1 VHRMDSIETAN
12 PLLDLT
18 QGVRSG
24 RERLAR
30 WMAFICAA
38 VTVLITGGIITVLLV
53 NAAEFFADWPVWDF
67 LTGTKW
73 SPAIEPVEYGVLPLV
88 CGTLIITAGSAIIAL
103 PLGVAAA
110 VYLSEYARP
119 RVRAVVKPCLEIL
132 AGVPTVVYGYF
143 ALVYVTPGLKSV
155 FPTISTFNTL
165 SASIVV
171 GIMIIPF
178 VASISEDA
186 IRAVPKSLRM
196 AGYGLGAS
204 KFSVIVRIVIPA
216 AFSGIIASFILA
228 LSRAIGETMAVTIAA
243 GQTPRLVNL
252 LNLDETFLRPAETM
266 TAAMVNIGM
275 SDVTGDSLA
284 YRSLFAIG
292 LVLFCMTFLMNILGS
307 WVTSRFR
314 EKYE

>member
-1 VHRMDSIETAN
+1 MDSIETTEAM
-12 PLLDLT
+12 LDLT
-18 QGVRSG
+18 RGVRKG
-24 RERLAR
+24 RERFAR
-30 WMAFICAA
+30 WVAFLCAA
-38 VTVLITGGIITVLLV
+38 ATVLITGGIITVLLV

-67 LTGTKW
+67 LTGTNW

-88 CGTLIITAGSAIIAL
+88 SGTLIITLGSAIIAL

-119 RVRAVVKPCLEIL
+119 RVRAVVKPVLEIL
-132 AGVPTVVYGYF
+132 AGVPTVVYGYL
-143 ALVYVTPGLKSV
+143 ALVYVTPALKGV

-204 KFSVIVRIVIPA
+204 KFSVVTRVVIPA

-243 GQTPRLVNL
+243 GQSPRLANI
-252 LNLDETFLRPAETM
+252 LNLEETFLRPAETM

-292 LVLFCMTFLMNILGS
+292 LVLFCMTFLMNILGA

>member
-1 VHRMDSIETAN
+1 MDGVETTEAM
-12 PLLDLT
+12 LDLT
-18 QGVRSG
+18 RGIRTG

-30 WMAFICAA
+30 WVAFICAA
-38 VTVLITGGIITVLLV
+38 LTVLITGGIITVLLV
-53 NAAEFFADWPVWDF
+53 NAVEFFVDWPVWDF

-73 SPAIEPVEYGVLPLV
+73 SPAIEPVDYGVLPLIS
-88 CGTLIITAGSAIIAL
+88 GTLVITLGSAIIAL

-143 ALVYVTPGLKSV
+143 ALVYVTPALKGV

-204 KFSVIVRIVIPA
+204 KFSVIIRILIPA

-252 LNLDETFLRPAETM
+252 LNLDDTFLRPAETM

>member
-1 VHRMDSIETAN
+1 MDTTDNADL
-12 PLLDLT
+12 PLDLT
-18 QGVRSG
+18 RGVHLG
-24 RERLAR
+24 RERFAR
-30 WMAFICAA
+30 SAVFVCAA
-38 VTVLITGGIITVLLV
+38 VTVLTTGGIIAVLLIH
-53 NAAEFFADWPVWDF
+53 AAEFFADWSVWDF
-67 LTGTKW
+67 LTGTQW
-73 SPAIEPVEYGVLPLV
+73 SPAIEPVQYGVLPLV
-88 CGTLIITAGSAIIAL
+88 CGTLVITLGSAIIAL

-119 RVRAVVKPCLEIL
+119 KVRAVVKPMLEIL

-143 ALVYVTPGLKSV
+143 ALVYITPWLKNV
-155 FPTISTFNTL
+155 FPSISTFNTL

-196 AGYGLGAS
+196 AGYGLGATR
-204 KFSVIVRIVIPA
+204 FSVVVRVVIPA

-243 GQTPRLVNL
+243 GQSPRIANL
-252 LNLDETFLRPAETM
+252 LNLEDTFLRPIETM

-292 LVLFCMTFLMNILGS
+292 LVLFCMTFMMNILGS

>member
-1 VHRMDSIETAN
+1 MNITNDNIDA
-12 PLLDLT
+12 LDLT
-18 QGVRSG
+18 RGVRPG
-24 RERLAR
+24 RERIVRSAVFL
-30 WMAFICAA
+30 CA
-38 VTVLITGGIITVLLV
+38 TITVLTTVGIISVLV
-53 NAAEFFADWPVWDF
+53 IHAADFFADYSMWDF

-73 SPAIEPVEYGVLPLV
+73 SPAIEPVSYGVIPLV
-88 CGTLIITAGSAIIAL
+88 CGTLIIMIGSAIIAL
-103 PLGVAAA
+103 PLGLAAA
-110 VYLSEYARP
+110 VYLSEYAGP
-119 RVRAVVKPCLEIL
+119 RIRAVVKPILEIL

-143 ALVYVTPGLKSV
+143 ALVYVTPALREV
-155 FPTISTFNTL
+155 FPSISTFNTL

-196 AGYGLGAS
+196 GGYALGAN
-204 KFSVIVRIVIPA
+204 KFSVIVRVVIPA
-216 AFSGIIASFILA
+216 GFSGIIASFILA

-243 GQTPRLVNL
+243 GQSPRLANL
-252 LNLDETFLRPAETM
+252 LNLEDTFLQPAETM

-292 LVLFCMTFLMNILGS
+292 LVLFCMTFAMNVLGS
-307 WVTSRFR
+307 WVTSRFQ

>member
-1 VHRMDSIETAN
+1 MDALQTAK
-12 PLLDLT
+12 PSLDLT
-18 QGVRSG
+18 RAVHPG
-24 RERLAR
+24 RELFAR
-30 WMAFICAA
+30 AGVFSCAA
-38 VTVLITGGIITVLLV
+38 VTVLVTGGIIAVLLF
-53 NAAEFFADWPVWDF
+53 NALEFFADWPVWDF
-67 LTGTKW
+67 LTGRKW
-73 SPAIEPVEYGVLPLV
+73 SPAIEPVEYGVLPLIS
-88 CGTLIITAGSAIIAL
+88 GTLVVTLGSAIIAL

-119 RVRAVVKPCLEIL
+119 KVRAVLKPLLEIL

-143 ALVYVTPGLKSV
+143 ALVYITPALGRI
-155 FPTISTFNTL
+155 FPAISTFNAL

-186 IRAVPKSLRM
+186 LRAVPRSLRM

-204 KFSVIVRIVIPA
+204 KVSVVIRVVIPA
-216 AFSGIIASFILA
+216 AFSGIVASFVLA
-228 LSRAIGETMAVTIAA
+228 FSRAIGETMAVTIAA
-243 GQTPRLVNL
+243 GQSPRLANL
-252 LNLDETFLRPAETM
+252 LNLQETLLRPIETM

-292 LVLFCMTFLMNILGS
+292 LVLFCITFLMNIIGS
-307 WVTSRFR
+307 CVTSRYR

>member
-1 VHRMDSIETAN
+1 MDSIEKTDV
-12 PLLDLT
+12 PLDLT
-18 QGVRSG
+18 RGVQPG
-24 RERLAR
+24 RERLVRSA
-30 WMAFICAA
+30 AFFCAA
-38 VTVLITGGIITVLLV
+38 VTVLTTGGIIAVLLV
-53 NAAEFFADWPVWDF
+53 NAAEFFADWSVWDF

-88 CGTLIITAGSAIIAL
+88 WGTLVITLGSAVIAL

-143 ALVYVTPGLKSV
+143 ALVYITPGLKNV

-204 KFSVIVRIVIPA
+204 KFSVIIRVVIPA
-216 AFSGIIASFILA
+216 AFSGITASFILA

-243 GQTPRLVNL
+243 GQSPRLANL
-252 LNLDETFLRPAETM
+252 LDLEETFLRPAETM

-292 LVLFCMTFLMNILGS
+292 LVLFFMTFVMNILGS

-314 EKYE
+314 EKYD

>member
-1 VHRMDSIETAN
+1 MNSTDDNIPS
-12 PLLDLT
+12 LDLT
-18 QGVRSG
+18 RGVQPG
-24 RERLAR
+24 RERIVRSAVFL
-30 WMAFICAA
+30 CAA
-38 VTVLITGGIITVLLV
+38 MTVLTTGGIISVLV
-53 NAAEFFADWPVWDF
+53 VHAADFFADYPVWDF

-73 SPAIEPVEYGVLPLV
+73 SPAIEPVSYGVLPLV
-88 CGTLIITAGSAIIAL
+88 CGTLVIMIGSAIIAL
-103 PLGVAAA
+103 PLGLAAA
-110 VYLSEYARP
+110 VYLSEYAGP
-119 RVRAVVKPCLEIL
+119 RVRAVVKPVLEIL

-143 ALVYVTPGLKSV
+143 ALVYITPALRGV
-155 FPTISTFNTL
+155 FPSISTFNTL

-171 GIMIIPF
+171 AIMIIPF

-196 AGYGLGAS
+196 GGYALGAS
-204 KFSVIVRIVIPA
+204 KFSVIVRVVIPA
-216 AFSGIIASFILA
+216 GFSGIIASFILA

-243 GQTPRLVNL
+243 GQSPRLANL
-252 LNLDETFLRPAETM
+252 LNLEDTFLQPAETM

-292 LVLFCMTFLMNILGS
+292 LVLFCMTFAMNVLGS
-307 WVTSRFR
+307 WVTSRFQ

>member
-1 VHRMDSIETAN
+1 MESIETAEAS
-12 PLLDLT
+12 LDLT
-18 QGVRSG
+18 QGVHPW
-24 RERLAR
+24 RERLVRSA
-30 WMAFICAA
+30 AFLCAA
-38 VTVLITGGIITVLLV
+38 ITVLTTGGIIAVLLV
-53 NAAEFFADWPVWDF
+53 NAAEFFAEWSVWDF

-73 SPAIEPVEYGVLPLV
+73 SPAIQPVEYGVLPLV
-88 CGTLIITAGSAIIAL
+88 WGTMVITLGSALIAL

-119 RVRAVVKPCLEIL
+119 KVRAVVKPYLEIL

-143 ALVYVTPGLKSV
+143 ALVYVTPALKTV

-204 KFSVIVRIVIPA
+204 KFSVVIRVVIPA

-243 GQTPRLVNL
+243 GQTPRLASIFNL
-252 LNLDETFLRPAETM
+252 EETFLRPAETM

-292 LVLFCMTFLMNILGS
+292 LVLFFMTFAMNILGS